1 MNTTPLTTDSDD
13 DYQRA
18 AEWIDFLSEQ
28 PLDDLSRRRFLLWLD
43 GQPERRILF
52 ERMVINWADPALT
65 QAARAV
71 LTSTPLSRST
81 RFSWKRTHTG
91 AALAACILLCIALFI
106 GRPWSDEGLTEYNT
120 LPFATAIGVRHDL
133 QLADGSLL
141 EISPASRVEVSLNDQ
156 RRNINLQQGAAY
168 FRVAKD
174 QTRPFEVRIGAASV
188 IAVGTE
194 FNIDKTADQIE
205 VTVYEGAIEVREHPA
220 ARPHLLRAG
229 ERALIGTGG
238 IRTLTVKLN
247 ELVDWRSGWLEVDD
261 GKLGALVDQ
270 LNRYSSKPIHLQ
282 DHTLAGMPVA
292 GRFRLKDTRETLQ
305 LLAELY
311 HLQLKE
317 VTAQGGVEIH
327 LTRKP

>member
-1 MNTTPLTTDSDD
+1 MNPTPLTSDSDD

-28 PLDDLSRRRFLLWLD
+28 PLDDLSRRRLLLWLD
-43 GQPERRILF
+43 GKPERRALF
-52 ERMVINWADPALT
+52 ERMLTNWADPALT
-65 QAARAV
+65 QAATA
-71 LTSTPLSRST
+71 LLASTSLSRSP
-81 RFSWKRTHTG
+81 RFSWQRMHTG
-91 AALAACILLCIALFI
+91 AAVAACVMLCIALLI
-106 GRPWSDEGLTEYNT
+106 GKPWWEESSAAPNT
-120 LPFATAIGVRHDL
+120 VHFATAIGLRHDL
-133 QLADGSLL
+133 QLEDGSLL
-141 EISPASRVEVSLNDQ
+141 EISPSSRVEINLNDL
-156 RRNINLQQGAAY
+156 RRNITLQQGAAY

-194 FNIDKTADQIE
+194 FNIDKTADRIE

-229 ERALIGTGG
+229 ERALIGSGG

-247 ELVDWRSGWLEVDD
+247 ELVDWRSGWLEVDE

-270 LNRYSSKPIHLQ
+270 LNRYSNKPIHLQ

-311 HLQLKE
+311 QLQIKE
-317 VTAQGGVEIH
+317 VAAQGGVEIH
-327 LTRKP
+327 LTRQP

>member
-1 MNTTPLTTDSDD
+1 MNPTPLTADSDD

-28 PLDDLSRRRFLLWLD
+28 PLDDLSRRRFVLWLD
-43 GQPERRILF
+43 GSPERRALF
-52 ERMVINWADPALT
+52 ERMLANWADPALT
-65 QAARAV
+65 QAAQA
-71 LTSTPLSRST
+71 LLADIPLSRSSRFRWQPT
-81 RFSWKRTHTG
+81 RTG
-91 AALAACILLCIALFI
+91 AALAACMSLCIALLI
-106 GRPWSDEGLTEYNT
+106 SKPWWNESPAAHKT
-120 LPFATAIGVRHDL
+120 LPFATAIGLRHDL

-141 EISPASRVEVSLNDQ
+141 EISPASRVEINLNDQ
-156 RRNINLQQGAAY
+156 RRNISLQQGAAY

-205 VTVYEGAIEVREHPA
+205 VTVYEGAIEVREHPK

-229 ERALIGTGG
+229 ERALIGASGL
-238 IRTLTVKLN
+238 RTLTVKLN
-247 ELVDWRSGWLEVDD
+247 EVVDWRSGWLEVDD
-261 GKLGALVDQ
+261 SKLGALVEQ
-270 LNRYSSKPIHLQ
+270 LNRYSSKPIRLQ
-282 DHTLAGMPVA
+282 DQNLADTPVA

-311 HLQLKE
+311 PLQFKE
-317 VTAQGGVEIH
+317 VTAQGEAEIH